1 MLVLGV
7 MCGIT
12 IGAHWRISKV
22 HAQEQYSS
30 VGGYLA
36 SVPKS
41 WGEFRGASDFGMVF
55 EVQDGTLWVVQHPTC
70 GNLSSEAI
78 PDVKIDLKVQRR

>member
-1 MLVLGV
+1 MMLKLGCVVLVLVLGV
-7 MCGIT
+7 MCGTT
-12 IGAHWRISKV
+12 IGAYWRISDV

-30 VGGYLA
+30 VGGCIA

-55 EVQDGTLWVVQHPTC
+55 
-70 GNLSSEAI
+70 
-78 PDVKIDLKVQRR
+78 